1 MTSFRS
7 LPAVLLVA
15 ATAAGCATSTPIA
28 IPAATLEYSRADCAA
43 TPDLTAPMSL
53 TPDKER
59 ATFSVMAP
67 VSPATPCLTRADGK
81 TTPYVAFA
89 LPADHADKT
98 VIVGT
103 TLEPLHIMS
112 PAVTILDRNGQVSRT
127 FGAEDYMYRG
137 AVYSVLFRPRETEAY
152 VLVTADPSRVGQR
165 YDSITVGVVTTTV
178 YTGYGASNWSSG
190 VEAAQS
196 RTFSYEGT
204 VQVQVADNDIEEEGG
219 R

>member
-15 ATAAGCATSTPIA
+15 ATAAGCVTSTPIA
-28 IPAATLEYSRADCAA
+28 IPAATLEYARTDCAA

-59 ATFSVMAP
+59 ATFSVTAP
-67 VSPATPCLTRADGK
+67 VSPTTPCLTRSEGG

-103 TLEPLHIMS
+103 TLEPLRIMS

-137 AVYSVLFRPRETEAY
+137 AVYSVQFRPRETEAY
-152 VLVTADPSRVGQR
+152 ILVTADPSRVGQR
-165 YDSITVGVVTTTV
+165 YDSITVGVVTTTI